1 MPAMLF
7 RLCLRLEAPSCCS
20 SINPLEE
27 PFALFPLSTKFCKIT
42 VDTYR
47 RLVLDPKSEPENG
60 ERKDASEVLSL
71 GMGTNQPDSPT
82 DKSMEIS
89 SERKIDMVSDPNY
102 PSYEILLDVAGK
114 LLESF
119 EKL

>member
-1 MPAMLF
+1 
-7 RLCLRLEAPSCCS
+7 
-20 SINPLEE
+20 
-27 PFALFPLSTKFCKIT
+27 LS
-42 VDTYR
+42 
-47 RLVLDPKSEPENG
+47 PKSEPEKR
-60 ERKDASEVLSL
+60 ERKDASEVVSL
-71 GMGTNQPDSPT
+71 GTGMSRPDSPT

-89 SERKIDMVSDPNY
+89 AERKIDLVSDPNY

>member
-1 MPAMLF
+1 M
-7 RLCLRLEAPSCCS
+7 
-20 SINPLEE
+20 
-27 PFALFPLSTKFCKIT
+27 
-42 VDTYR
+42 
-47 RLVLDPKSEPENG
+47 LDPKSEPEKG
-60 ERKDASEVLSL
+60 ELKDASEDLSL
-71 GMGTNQPDSPT
+71 NAGLHQPDSPT

-89 SERKIDMVSDPNY
+89 AERKIDLVSDPNY

>member
-1 MPAMLF
+1 M
-7 RLCLRLEAPSCCS
+7 
-20 SINPLEE
+20 
-27 PFALFPLSTKFCKIT
+27 
-42 VDTYR
+42 
-47 RLVLDPKSEPENG
+47 DPKSEPENR
-60 ERKDASEVLSL
+60 EQKDPSEVLSL
-71 GMGTNQPDSPT
+71 GTGMSRPDSPT

-89 SERKIDMVSDPNY
+89 AERKIDLVSDPNY

>member
-1 MPAMLF
+1 
-7 RLCLRLEAPSCCS
+7 
-20 SINPLEE
+20 
-27 PFALFPLSTKFCKIT
+27 
-42 VDTYR
+42 
-47 RLVLDPKSEPENG
+47 LDPKNEPENR
-60 ERKDASEVLSL
+60 ERKDASEVLPLST
-71 GMGTNQPDSPT
+71 GMSRPDSPT

-89 SERKIDMVSDPNY
+89 AERKVDLVSDPNY

>member
-1 MPAMLF
+1 M
-7 RLCLRLEAPSCCS
+7 
-20 SINPLEE
+20 
-27 PFALFPLSTKFCKIT
+27 
-42 VDTYR
+42 
-47 RLVLDPKSEPENG
+47 VLDPKSEPENR
-60 ERKDASEVLSL
+60 EQKDASEVVSL
-71 GMGTNQPDSPT
+71 NRGLDRPDSPT

-89 SERKIDMVSDPNY
+89 VERKIDLVSDPNY

>member
-1 MPAMLF
+1 M
-7 RLCLRLEAPSCCS
+7 
-20 SINPLEE
+20 
-27 PFALFPLSTKFCKIT
+27 
-42 VDTYR
+42 
-47 RLVLDPKSEPENG
+47 LDPKSEPENG

-71 GMGTNQPDSPT
+71 NTGLDQPDSPT

-89 SERKIDMVSDPNY
+89 VERKIDFVSDPNY
-102 PSYEILLDVAGK
+102 PSCEILLDVAGK